1 MNITIEIIYL
11 KQDNRSYLVL
21 MVFATCLKDFFLPML
36 SSSSSVEIFF
46 QTEVSTKSLR
56 GRQYF
61 RAYHGNLTSPMVAKI
76 SPLYFVFF
84 GWITSFFIGVLVV
97 YLFFVECVVR
107 RRVSKEVAEAIGAET
122 KWQTIGNPSDWTRV
136 GRKEFLKKFWQQ
148 MLCEIGLWDKF

>member
-1 MNITIEIIYL
+1 
-11 KQDNRSYLVL
+11 

-76 SPLYFVFF
+76 SPLYFHLALGIKCFL
-84 GWITSFFIGVLVV
+84 WLDHLLFIGVLVV

-107 RRVSKEVAEAIGAET
+107 RGVSKEVAEAIVARNKVANYRKSLTLRLDKGWA
-122 KWQTIGNPSDWTRV
+122 
-136 GRKEFLKKFWQQ
+136 RKEFLKKF
-148 MLCEIGLWDKF
+148 

>member
-1 MNITIEIIYL
+1 
-11 KQDNRSYLVL
+11 

-76 SPLYFVFF
+76 SPLYFHRALGIKCFLWLDPFLFKCWLFIFSSWNVLSDEELAKKWRKQLAPKQSGKLSEIPHAPIGQGLDK
-84 GWITSFFIGVLVV
+84 GWEEGISQKILTTN
-97 YLFFVECVVR
+97 VVR
-107 RRVSKEVAEAIGAET
+107 
-122 KWQTIGNPSDWTRV
+122 NWTVR
-136 GRKEFLKKFWQQ
+136 
-148 MLCEIGLWDKF
+148 

>member
-1 MNITIEIIYL
+1 
-11 KQDNRSYLVL
+11 

-76 SPLYFVFF
+76 FP
-84 GWITSFFIGVLVV
+84 
-97 YLFFVECVVR
+97 LFFHFALGIKCFL
-107 RRVSKEVAEAIGAET
+107 
-122 KWQTIGNPSDWTRV
+122 WLDH
-136 GRKEFLKKFWQQ
+136 RKK
-148 MLCEIGLWDKF
+148 